1 MRTYG
6 AVCSGREDLAVIVAL
21 HAPDGFLE
29 PSVAALT
36 GVIAALIVG
45 RAVHASGTELGDR
58 RIPLA
63 GVSAAFIFAAQ
74 MLNFP
79 VASGTTGHLLGGALA
94 AILLGP
100 WVGALVVAIVVI
112 VQALVFADGGLT
124 ALGYNTIN
132 MAIVPAFGGW
142 ALFRGFRRL
151 LPNNGTGVVGAS
163 ALAAGASVVLAA
175 MMFSIEW
182 LFGATAPV
190 PFDTVFGAMVGV
202 HVLIGIGEGL
212 ITGAVVGA
220 VIAARPDLVVGAAD
234 LAPNELR
241 HRPNVGTRTFVLASL
256 LVAVFL
262 ATVVSQFAASAPDGL
277 ERVADDLGFADTAD
291 EHTFGD
297 GLFADYATRGLDN
310 ESLSLAVA
318 GGAGVAV
325 TLFVGWGLVSA
336 QRRIRGSA
344 TS

>member
-1 MRTYG
+1 MGPYG
-6 AVCSGREDLAVIVAL
+6 ADVIVAL
-21 HAPDGFLE
+21 HAPDGFLA
-29 PSVAALT
+29 PWVALAT
-36 GVIAALIVG
+36 GVIVVLILGLAL
-45 RAVHASGTELGDR
+45 RASAEELGDR

-100 WVGALVVAIVVI
+100 WVGSLVVAIVVV

-124 ALGYNTIN
+124 ALGYNTLN

-151 LPNNGTGVVGAS
+151 LPANGSGVVGAS

-190 PFDTVFGAMVGV
+190 AFDRVFGAMVGV
-202 HVLIGIGEGL
+202 HVLIGVGEGL

-220 VIAARPDLVVGAAD
+220 VLAARTDLVIGAAD
-234 LAPNELR
+234 LAPADLAE
-241 HRPNVGTRTFVLASL
+241 RPRVGARTFALASL
-256 LVAVFL
+256 LVALFL
-262 ATVVSQFAASAPDGL
+262 ATVVSQFAASSPDGL
-277 ERVADDLGFADTAD
+277 ERVAQDHGFADTAE
-291 EHTFGD
+291 EHSLAD

-310 ESLSLAVA
+310 EGLSLAVA
-318 GGAGVAV
+318 GVAGVAL
-325 TLFVGWGLVSA
+325 TLIVGWGLASA
-336 QRRIRGSA
+336 HRRVRIST